1 MMDGQRRK
9 PAQHPSPQGQ
19 HLATISHEGR
29 FWDVYLEFDDDPR
42 WPETYR
48 ARLCFAAADMDEGEE
63 PARTTTVIIEESY
76 EEACRKA
83 RAFEEFQL
91 QGFLRST
98 LP

>member
-1 MMDGQRRK
+1 MDGRASTSGQA
-9 PAQHPSPQGQ
+9 PHSQGQ

-29 FWDVYLEFDDDPR
+29 FWEVHLEFEDDPR
-42 WPETYR
+42 LPTSHR
-48 ARLCFAAADMDEGEE
+48 ARFCFTPADMDEGEE
-63 PARTTTVIIEESY
+63 PVRTATVIIEETF

-83 RAFEEFQL
+83 RSFEEYQL